1 MSATYVWGC
10 GARQF
15 ASPHLAGPRLPVRAR
30 TPTGSWVVRLTL
42 LCSAWPR
49 DEGTRVQHQA
59 AGAAAASATASA
71 QASKLANYKLV
82 ETTQVS

>member
-30 TPTGSWVVRLTL
+30 TPTASWAVRLTL

-49 DEGTRVQHQA
+49 DEGTRVA
-59 AGAAAASATASA
+59 PSSRRRRRERDRLRPSK
-71 QASKLANYKLV
+71 QAS
-82 ETTQVS
+82 

>member
-15 ASPHLAGPRLPVRAR
+15 ASPHLAGTRLPVRAR
-30 TPTGSWVVRLTL
+30 TLTASWVVRPTL

-49 DEGTRVQHQA
+49 EGTTRVA
-59 AGAAAASATASA
+59 PSSSWRSRREPATAKRPPPPKQCA
-71 QASKLANYKLV
+71 KLANLAN
-82 ETTQVS
+82 